1 MRERILETTRRLL
14 RERGL
19 ARLTIK
25 AIADELDV
33 TKQAV
38 LYWFPSK
45 NQLLQEFYVE
55 ALEQEAL
62 FFRRVIEAASSGA
75 DAVEQFM
82 MEGYAYHA
90 RDFSMFRLVYL
101 LPQLDRS
108 ATTLMDKEVAQERI
122 YPKTSQFYDAL
133 EEKLADSPGLP
144 EEVNPRT
151 LAVSL
156 HMALIGHICVA
167 GQMEALDD
175 SFKQTFEEM
184 LEALC
189 GLVRCC
195 LS

>member
-14 RERGL
+14 QDQGL

-45 NQLLQEFYVE
+45 NRLLQEFYIE
-55 ALEQEAL
+55 AIEKEAR
-62 FFRRVIEAASSGA
+62 FFTSVIEAAASGSE
-75 DAVEQFM
+75 AVERFLKQGF
-82 MEGYAYHA
+82 AYHA
-90 RDFSMFRLVYL
+90 DDFAMFRLVYL
-101 LPQLDRS
+101 LPQLERS
-108 ATTLMDKEVAQERI
+108 AQELIDKDLSAQRI
-122 YPKTSQFYDAL
+122 YPETSKFYDAL
-133 EEKLADSPGLP
+133 EEKLAAAPGLP
-144 EEVNPRT
+144 DNVDPRT

-156 HMALIGHICVA
+156 HMSLIGHICVA
-167 GQMEALDD
+167 GQMEATDD

-189 GLVRCC
+189 ALVEAC
-195 LS
+195 LG